1 MLGALAQ
8 YVLLF
13 VCWIS
18 ALATLVIFLE
28 SWLALTRRNQLG
40 ARRSSGTEGVISALV
55 PLRGCAEDIRITVGS
70 ILDQSYPF
78 IELLLI
84 YDERD
89 ERHARVAGDFVS
101 IRSHIPVRAVPV
113 PFALDAETDRIR
125 ALDHAHASV
134 RGSWLLVLES
144 DVVLDRHALESAL
157 EFATSEDI
165 TAVALSPGIECRS
178 LAQKLLAPSLE
189 WFVRMIRVVDRGR
202 EKSQRMNL
210 VEPFLLL
217 HGHTHTVINKMNR
230 LPGILNEAGWTLWSY
245 RSEGLRTFQGD
256 GSGWISREA
265 TARSLMS
272 NVDTEVLSVGR
283 VSAFVVGSAVV
294 SIVSVIGIVFGLFS
308 PSTSVAGMGIL
319 YFAAS
324 SYGLMAISYFC
335 YSRRLGAATWFAPF
349 WFFAHSFALVLMLIE
364 LRRGRTIGS
373 GIEIPAS
380 SKPGV
385 PTNTD

>member
-1 MLGALAQ
+1 MLGSLAQ
-8 YVLLF
+8 YALLV

-40 ARRSSGTEGVISALV
+40 ARRSSGTEGVVSVLV
-55 PLRGCAEDIRITVGS
+55 PLRGFENDIRITIQS

-89 ERHARVAGDFVS
+89 ERYAALVADFLS
-101 IRSHIPVRAVPV
+101 TRSHVPVRAIPV
-113 PFALDAETDRIR
+113 PFALEAETDRIR

-134 RGSWLLVLES
+134 RGAWILTLEP
-144 DVVLDRHALESAL
+144 DVVLEGYAVESAL
-157 EFATSEDI
+157 EFATTEDI
-165 TAVALSPGIECRS
+165 TAIALSPGIECRS
-178 LAQKLLAPSLE
+178 LRQKLLAPSLE
-189 WFVRMIRVVDRGR
+189 WFVRMIGVVDRGR

-230 LPGILNEAGWTLWSY
+230 LPGILNESGWTLWSF
-245 RSEGLRTFQGD
+245 RAEGLRTFQGD

-272 NVDTEVLSVGR
+272 NVDTGVLSVGR
-283 VSAFVVGSAVV
+283 VAAFIVGSAAV
-294 SIVSVIGIVFGLFS
+294 SIVSLVGIAVGLLS
-308 PSTSVAGMGIL
+308 PATGVAGMGIL
-319 YFAAS
+319 YFAAT

-349 WFFAHSFALVLMLIE
+349 WFVAHSVALAQMLAE
-364 LRRGRTIGS
+364 LARGRAVGS
-373 GIEIPAS
+373 GIEIQAT

-385 PTNTD
+385 PTKTD